1 MRILAVTAV
10 GLISAYGAWPFVSL
24 YELRRDV
31 QSHNLPALAADIDWP
46 LLREGLKQDIADG
59 ITGEPG
65 QTLQVNAT
73 SNDDLPPFGS
83 GFVTNMA
90 GAMVDQTVTPQHL
103 ANMAGTLKAAGAHP
117 MTVSTAYFASLTRF
131 VVALSAAPLS
141 ARAPA
146 VRLQMDL
153 VRDGSTLRW
162 KITRAWLPPEMLQAA
177 EPHAS

>member
-1 MRILAVTAV
+1 
-10 GLISAYGAWPFVSL
+10 
-24 YELRRDV
+24 
-31 QSHNLPALAADIDWP
+31 

-117 MTVSTAYFASLTRF
+117 MTVSTA
-131 VVALSAAPLS
+131 
-141 ARAPA
+141 
-146 VRLQMDL
+146 
-153 VRDGSTLRW
+153 
-162 KITRAWLPPEMLQAA
+162 
-177 EPHAS
+177 

>member
-1 MRILAVTAV
+1 
-10 GLISAYGAWPFVSL
+10 
-24 YELRRDV
+24 
-31 QSHNLPALAADIDWP
+31 
-46 LLREGLKQDIADG
+46 
-59 ITGEPG
+59 
-65 QTLQVNAT
+65 
-73 SNDDLPPFGS
+73 
-83 GFVTNMA
+83 
-90 GAMVDQTVTPQHL
+90 
-103 ANMAGTLKAAGAHP
+103 
-117 MTVSTAYFASLTRF
+117 LTRF